1 MIDKK
6 LKKLVNE
13 LSSKYE
19 FTEGIKRQLL
29 NLNQFENVAMSSVDI
44 MSISALALLKNVAKV
59 TSNTNVMKLEKVLE
73 NELLK
78 IKEEKSALL
87 HGKIICIEAIDSD
100 FTIGKIYEVKK
111 GILTDNYGNYY
122 GKYTPFQD
130 LQEVNESIANTRFI
144 KLVE

>member
-1 MIDKK
+1 MAYLGYIESYHMRI
-6 LKKLVNE
+6 N
-13 LSSKYE
+13 
-19 FTEGIKRQLL
+19 
-29 NLNQFENVAMSSVDI
+29 
-44 MSISALALLKNVAKV
+44 
-59 TSNTNVMKLEKVLE
+59 TSNTNVMKLERVLE